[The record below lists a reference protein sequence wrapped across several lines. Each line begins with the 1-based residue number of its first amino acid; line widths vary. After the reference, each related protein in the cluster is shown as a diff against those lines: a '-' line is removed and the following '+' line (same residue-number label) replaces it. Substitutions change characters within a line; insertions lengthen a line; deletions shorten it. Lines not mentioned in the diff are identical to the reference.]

1 MEAFSKKYGP
11 YILEGRYTE
20 LMKLGVDLEGIF
32 KSNILHTQIALNY
45 LPQMTKEST
54 KNVLSLTD
62 EIF

>member
-11 YILEGRYTE
+11 YILEGRYTK

-32 KSNILHTQIALNY
+32 RSNILYTQIAVNY
-45 LPQMTKEST
+45 LPQLTKNST
-54 KNVLSLTD
+54 KNVISLSD